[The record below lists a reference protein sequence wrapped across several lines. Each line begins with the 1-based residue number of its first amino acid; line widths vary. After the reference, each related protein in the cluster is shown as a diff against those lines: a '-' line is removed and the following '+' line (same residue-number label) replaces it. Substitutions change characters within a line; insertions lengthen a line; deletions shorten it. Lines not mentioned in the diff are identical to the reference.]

1 LESILV
7 NFLSILSKYIEVK
20 EMSEVVSFKVPKQ
33 IKEKMRRYAD
43 RVNWAEE
50 LRRFVKS
57 RVEELERE
65 ENIKEVINI
74 LMNTKEVPSGF
85 SEASVRE
92 DRDSS

>member
-1 LESILV
+1 
-7 NFLSILSKYIEVK
+7 
-20 EMSEVVSFKVPKQ
+20 MSEVVSFKIPRH

-43 RVNWAEE
+43 RVNWTEE
-50 LRRFVKS
+50 LGRFVKS

-65 ENIKEVINI
+65 ENIKEVVKI

-85 SEASVRE
+85 SEASVVE